1 MSSSDEAEAG
11 DSLFGDFFVNK
22 AYVAAALPFGE
33 GAALRT
39 LRLQVRVTKALL
51 RCCAVRCRRDPRA
64 KLSSRRCR
72 PRLAPTTT

>member
-22 AYVAAALPFGE
+22 AYVDTALPFGE

-39 LRLQVRVTKALL
+39 LQLQVRCGASLL
-51 RCCAVRCRRDPRA
+51 A
-64 KLSSRRCR
+64 
-72 PRLAPTTT
+72 APCNG